1 MTNLFNNLSTEDVQ
15 FLEELAKKLKSQPNY
30 ATAKPLIYTIREEI
44 PVAGFGWEYTDEL
57 CLVDDEG
64 TIYTS
69 TEEVVECLLEDLAE
83 NEEQT
88 LQSIANAYGLEV
100 DETNFESLFELIEK
114 LGQEW
119 KLTYW
124 KPQKRFSGEFLTE
137 EAAENHLQAN
147 RHHYHSTA
155 RVYCKHA
162 WRNPELEQL
171 LSIVE
176 KLAE

>member
-30 ATAKPLIYTIREEI
+30 ATAKPLIFTIKEEI
-44 PVAGFGWEYTDEL
+44 PVVGLEEGYGDEP
-57 CLVDDEG
+57 CLVDEEG
-64 TIYTS
+64 MLYTL
-69 TEEVVECLLEDLAE
+69 TEEVVEYLLENLAE
-83 NEEQT
+83 EEGQT

-100 DETNFESLFELIEK
+100 DETNFESLFELIQK
-114 LGQEW
+114 SGQEW

-124 KPQKRFSGEFLTE
+124 KPQKRFTGEFLTE
-137 EAAENHLQAN
+137 EAALKHLQAN

-155 RVYCKHA
+155 CVYCKHA

-176 KLAE
+176 KFAE